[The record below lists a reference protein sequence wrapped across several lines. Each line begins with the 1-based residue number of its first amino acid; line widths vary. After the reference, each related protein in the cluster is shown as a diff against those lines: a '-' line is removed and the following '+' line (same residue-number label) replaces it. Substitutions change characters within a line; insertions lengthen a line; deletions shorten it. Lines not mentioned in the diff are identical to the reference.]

1 MVENSKFENP
11 IHKEIGNPIKLRL
24 NKSINDTLLSEIIIP
39 IIIEY
44 KGNSKKSKQLVEI
57 TKIIY
62 ISAKIIFKSGFK
74 R

>member
-1 MVENSKFENP
+1 MGENSKFENP

>member
-62 ISAKIIFKSGFK
+62 ISAKIIF
-74 R
+74 